1 VVVESKMNK
10 RYLPPG
16 MQHAAQAY
24 ELLTDHCMHFL
35 KGSEIKIALYIV
47 RRTIGFGKERDR
59 IALDQF
65 CHGIKTRK
73 GRQLDRGTGL
83 SRRAAQQAL
92 DGLNARGLLS
102 EVLKAGKA
110 NEYSL
115 NWKTILEHSQNGTSA
130 ESSLPTDAKSTP
142 VPAQQMHPQPSVQIS
157 VVQTS
162 VKEDLDCPNRK
173 KRDSSGHVPDGNS
186 ARSKGKASATP
197 KPVPKYPDLRRLLEA
212 YMSGSPS
219 RPGAPPDRIVAEV
232 MDAAPY
238 GATEQDVCDCL
249 VYLFEERE
257 LYPSAKGGPRS
268 WEWFPVVVLDYFS
281 KRSRR
286 EDAARAGG
294 SDFWLT
300 DGSGRAY

>member
-1 VVVESKMNK
+1 MK
-10 RYLPPG
+10 
-16 MQHAAQAY
+16 HAAQAY
-24 ELLTDHCMHFL
+24 EFLTDHCMHFL

-59 IALDQF
+59 IAFDQF
-65 CHGIKTRK
+65 CHGIKTRH

-92 DGLNARGLLS
+92 DGLKGHGLLS
-102 EVLKAGKA
+102 EIVEIGEA
-110 NEYSL
+110 NEYGL
-115 NWKTILEHSQNGTSA
+115 NWQTILEHSQNGTSA

-142 VPAQQMHPQPSVQIS
+142 VPAQEMHPQPSVQIS

-173 KRDSSGHVPDGNS
+173 NRDSSGRVPEGNS
-186 ARSKGKASATP
+186 TGSKGKASAATP
-197 KPVPKYPDLRRLLEA
+197 KPVPKYPALRRVLEA
-212 YMSGSPS
+212 YMSESPS
-219 RPGAPPDRIVAEV
+219 RLGAPPDRIVSEV
-232 MDAAPY
+232 MDAALY

-249 VYLFEERE
+249 YYFFEKRG
-257 LYPSAKGGPRS
+257 LYPGAEGGPRS

-286 EDAARAGG
+286 EDAARARG

-300 DGSGRAY
+300 DGSGAPSSPGLVRTGGAGC